1 MTSPGTSTPAP
12 ARKPRLLFVVTEDW
26 FFWSHFQPMA
36 RAALAD
42 GFDVAVA
49 CRVRDHAAQITSL
62 GCRLLPLEADRRTL
76 NPFAILRTISGMH
89 DLIQDDDPDIVH
101 LIALRS
107 IVIGG
112 LAARLAGVSR
122 RVVALTGMGLLGAA
136 STLRLKVAR
145 LAVRAFIRLVVDD
158 DETRFLFENQSDPGL
173 LGLDAEDRAKVT
185 IVGGAG
191 IDPEVFR
198 PEPLPPNPPLK
209 LAMIARMLWSKG
221 ADTAVAAVLQARNAG
236 ADVTLSLYGA
246 PDPGNP
252 KAIPEATLR
261 TWDAMPGIRWHGR
274 IDQDEVPAIW
284 AEHHAAVLPS
294 RGGEGLPRTL
304 LEAAGCGRAILTTDV
319 PGCRDL
325 VRGGVE
331 GLLVPPDDPEAL
343 TRAILAMAAEPHW
356 IDHMGAAARARILI
370 GFTET
375 TVGRAVVHLYRSML
389 A

>member
-1 MTSPGTSTPAP
+1 MTPSRP
-12 ARKPRLLFVVTEDW
+12 KLLYVVTEDW
-26 FFWSHFQPMA
+26 FFCSHFLPMA

-49 CRVRDHAAQITSL
+49 CRVRDHASQITDL
-62 GCRLLPLEADRRTL
+62 GCRLLPLEADRKSL
-76 NPFAILRTISGMH
+76 NPLVVFDAVSGLRRQIAAER
-89 DLIQDDDPDIVH
+89 PDIIH

-107 IVIGG
+107 IIVGG
-112 LAARLAGVSR
+112 IAARLEGVSR
-122 RVVALTGMGLLGAA
+122 KVLALTGMGLLGAA
-136 STLRLKVAR
+136 RT
-145 LAVRAFIRLVVDD
+145 VRAKAARGVIRRLIRYGIDG
-158 DETRFLFENQSDPGL
+158 EGTRYLFENRSDPVL
-173 LGLDAEDRAKVT
+173 LGLDPDDRSRVT

-191 IDPEVFR
+191 IDPDRFT
-198 PEPLPPNPPLK
+198 PAPLPDQPPLK

-221 ADTAVAAVLQARNAG
+221 ADTAVAAVLKARGAG

-261 TWDAMPGIRWHGR
+261 EWSALPGITWHGR
-274 IDQDEVPAIW
+274 ITQDDVPAIW
-284 AEHHAAVLPS
+284 AAHHAAVLPS

-325 VRGGVE
+325 VRGGME
-331 GLLVPPDDPEAL
+331 GLLVPPDDPDAL
-343 TRAILAMAAEPHW
+343 SRAILALSSETHW
-356 IDHMGAAARARILI
+356 ATSMGAAARQRVLI
-370 GFTET
+370 GYTEQM
-375 TVGRAVVHLYRSML
+375 VGRATVHLYRSML